1 MYVGGVFCGSV
12 LSLLFRSRLVLGARY
27 ESRPFNSA
35 KWYVRFHPT
44 WTCFTCTYSYLE
56 RCIFGDVRCP
66 CRNISTHEQ
75 HGRTSGMSLAMV
87 HYFSRIRLLVLHH
100 CMVVSKI
107 VPPRFESLHATS
119 DDYVPQSCYPRA
131 FQVMYA
137 RILQKVSNTGDQQRS
152 HSMEPLVKPK
162 SRY

>member
-1 MYVGGVFCGSV
+1 MVPSYASFSDHD
-12 LSLLFRSRLVLGARY
+12 
-27 ESRPFNSA
+27 
-35 KWYVRFHPT
+35 WYWERGTRVDHPTQPNGTFVSILT